1 MVSYGLYQHK
11 LENNDVGPRLQAWLQ
26 KGTVAN
32 QLLQI
37 TFGLLESSHATI
49 NNSGA
54 SIQKPTTPTTINS
67 GACIQIPSQATRG
80 AKRLQAE
87 ELPTPA
93 KRAQIEQL
101 PSPIG
106 STSTEIENGESW
118 NPSAENLDISL
129 DLLLNSANNW
139 ARTPE
144 TILQPVAIY
153 ESLSHH

>member
-1 MVSYGLYQHK
+1 MPQSII
-11 LENNDVGPRLQAWLQ
+11 VGHAFR
-26 KGTVAN
+26 N
-32 QLLQI
+32 QPHQPQSI
-37 TFGLLESSHATI
+37 VGHAFRY
-49 NNSGA
+49 
-54 SIQKPTTPTTINS
+54 
-67 GACIQIPSQATRG
+67 QATGG

-93 KRAQIEQL
+93 KRARIEQL

-106 STSTEIENGESW
+106 STYRIENGESW